1 VLGDFV
7 TERLAL
13 RPLSSEDLDRLADLN
28 RDAEV
33 MRFITGRPSSID
45 ETAVE
50 LEVALGTRWL
60 AWGHG
65 YATEAARELIAE
77 KSPPAMSRIRFLLRP
92 RVNAA
97 SGAAVTQRRTPWPS
111 TCCSSTTEARRRP

>member
-1 VLGDFV
+1 MDH
-7 TERLAL
+7 
-13 RPLSSEDLDRLADLN
+13 LADLD

-60 AWGHG
+60 VLAREDGAFLGW
-65 YATEAARELIAE
+65 AAR
-77 KSPPAMSRIRFLLRP
+77 
-92 RVNAA
+92 
-97 SGAAVTQRRTPWPS
+97 
-111 TCCSSTTEARRRP
+111 SSLTGHEYDIGR

>member
-28 RDAEV
+28 RDGGV

-60 AWGHG
+60 AF
-65 YATEAARELIAE
+65 AREDGGFLGWVGAIDAHRTRVRHR
-77 KSPPAMSRIRFLLRP
+77 PA
-92 RVNAA
+92 V
-97 SGAAVTQRRTPWPS
+97 Q
-111 TCCSSTTEARRRP
+111 ARRLGARLRDRGGP